1 MTIACPECGEFI
13 PVPMVLAVL
22 GSGMGPLGK
31 YKIGVMSTAD
41 STLVDEHAATHDV
54 TEEE

>member
-1 MTIACPECGEFI
+1 MITCPLCGAEI
-13 PVPMVLAVL
+13 EVPVTVALL